1 MYGERARSYQR
12 RAMCEIARTVADGGA
27 VEIAG
32 AGHVGPNTHSTDVAA
47 ELVTFLQ
54 GHRAD

>member
-1 MYGERARSYQR
+1 
-12 RAMCEIARTVADGGA
+12 MCEIARTVADGGA

-47 ELVTFLQ
+47 ELVTFLP